1 MIHLCT
7 VRKITIDSAK
17 SESTKCDKAGM
28 AREELAESQK
38 PVNITLKLVTF
49 LPMKISHQMKM
60 F

>member
-1 MIHLCT
+1 M
-7 VRKITIDSAK
+7 DSVT
-17 SESTKCDKAGM
+17 SELTKCEKAGM